1 MFLTPPHPHPS
12 TQCDGK
18 TVVARSMVLLECAV
32 FVSTLRTQELPTVW
46 VSHNK
51 EHKAHLMH
59 SVSHR
64 LSKWGEAVSDK
75 LRVIEL
81 RERELKNRLKFANGS
96 SEGRGSST
104 SEEHVLE
111 EEPVFPSNQE
121 EQADKEYSVVSYAI
135 KMAACQLLLEITRF
149 LRDPPPQ
156 FCGWSINKI
165 STSRAT
171 SVFADDIDRK
181 QSITSV
187 QSSDNESI
195 PGIGPASLPAFE
207 RQSTL
212 PVGERRFGKTLF
224 TDEAEQSL
232 YKQGSIEESSG
243 SASPTKKRVSVYLRV
258 NSTGGTISRSS
269 SLRRSPKII
278 RVIDSPGQLRA
289 RTPSILHPRRE
300 VLTASNAGALHQ
312 SMYSSHTRGG
322 RRPSVAGAFT
332 VASHHPIPTKYRRQ
346 SVAGP
351 LFKQQG
357 EDHAPSK
364 SSSGVTLS
372 NLKNKA
378 RKAMHTL
385 RRRPTKYRL
394 TSESGLSPSNSPGRR
409 RKIIN
414 PSHRSSQA
422 GSFSILPV
430 PPSEDRS
437 LQCSW
442 LRVIEHLIVVEHSSP
457 AEVRLQHRLA
467 CRELLSALRKI
478 YSAKYAEEEEVDTR
492 FPTFTRSL
500 SLMFTHRISK
510 RTSEGEGPPSLVG
523 GLPYRRDPS
532 TTSENLSRRRSKQAP
547 APPRQVSSV
556 PTSLSKRS
564 SSKSI
569 DTPSS
574 FSSISFSRMSSLK
587 LSSTPMRAGES
598 DETIELFLE
607 SESTYP
613 RAYLNAKLDEQRRD
627 YLSSELPGMIHVPFS
642 ILVHAA
648 PALHTSTLSRLKVLA
663 WEDLLDTDTEL
674 SSAAGECVYECVGVT
689 GIDVFDMAK
698 FNS

>member
-1 MFLTPPHPHPS
+1 M
-12 TQCDGK
+12 
-18 TVVARSMVLLECAV
+18 
-32 FVSTLRTQELPTVW
+32 FVSTLRTQEIPTVW
-46 VSHNK
+46 VSHNR

-59 SVSHR
+59 MVSHR
-64 LSKWGEAVSDK
+64 LTKWGEAVSDK

-81 RERELKNRLKFANGS
+81 RERELKNRLKFASGLG
-96 SEGRGSST
+96 EGRGIST
-104 SEEHVLE
+104 NEEHVLE
-111 EEPVFPSNQE
+111 EEPVFPSSQE
-121 EQADKEYSVVSYAI
+121 GQADKEYSVVSYAI

-171 SVFADDIDRK
+171 SVFADDIERK

-195 PGIGPASLPAFE
+195 PGIGPTSLPTFE

-212 PVGERRFGKTLF
+212 PVGERRFGKTLS
-224 TDEAEQSL
+224 TEEVDQSL
-232 YKQGSIEESSG
+232 YKQGSFEESSG

-278 RVIDSPGQLRA
+278 RVVDSPGQLRA
-289 RTPSILHPRRE
+289 KSPSILHPRRD
-300 VLTASNAGALHQ
+300 VITASNTNALHQ

-332 VASHHPIPTKYRRQ
+332 GASHHPIPTQYRRQ

-357 EDHAPSK
+357 EGEKVTSVDHAPSK

-372 NLKNKA
+372 NLRNKA

-394 TSESGLSPSNSPGRR
+394 TSESGLSPSSSPGRR

-414 PSHRSSQA
+414 SSHRTSQA
-422 GSFSILPV
+422 GSFSVLPG
-430 PPSEDRS
+430 PPPEDRS
-437 LQCSW
+437 MQCSW

-457 AEVRLQHRLA
+457 AEVRVQHRLA
-467 CRELLSALRKI
+467 CQELLSALKKI
-478 YSAKYAEEEEVDTR
+478 YSAEFVEEEVNTKI
-492 FPTFTRSL
+492 PTFTRSL

-523 GLPYRRDPS
+523 GSPYKRDPS
-532 TTSENLSRRRSKQAP
+532 TASENLSRRRSKQASV
-547 APPRQVSSV
+547 PPKRVSSV
-556 PTSLSKRS
+556 PASLSKRS
-564 SSKSI
+564 STKSF
-569 DTPSS
+569 DTPPSS

-613 RAYLNAKLDEQRRD
+613 RAYLDAKLDEQRRD
-627 YLSSELPGMIHVPFS
+627 YLSLELPGMIHVPFS

-648 PALHTSTLSRLKVLA
+648 PALHTSTLSCLKVLA
-663 WEDLLDTDTEL
+663 WEALLDNDTEL
-674 SSAAGECVYECVGVT
+674 SSAAGECVG
-689 GIDVFDMAK
+689 
-698 FNS
+698 